1 MVRPSRERI
10 QQLSRDI
17 FHALTRSRSVHF
29 LKDRDAVLQAISHAL
44 TDEFRREEEREEAAR
59 RRIAAME
66 KPPVRGTAEYDLLF
80 VKLIE
85 EEHVREGLDS

>member
-10 QQLSRDI
+10 QQLSREI
-17 FHALTRSRSVHF
+17 FHALTRSRAVNF

-44 TDEFRREEEREEAAR
+44 TDELRREEEREEAAR
-59 RRIAAME
+59 RRIAAMTNAP
-66 KPPVRGTAEYDLLF
+66 KRGTAEYDLLF